1 MPPPRKVLTCKSV
14 GEDQSVGALATAT
27 GMLPGRS
34 RCGVVEG
41 VLGLCCEPWTQAD
54 GATSD

>member
-1 MPPPRKVLTCKSV
+1 MLTCKSV
-14 GEDQSVGALATAT
+14 DEDQSVGALATAT

-41 VLGLCCEPWTQAD
+41 GIGAVL
-54 GATSD
+54 